1 MNLEELKKS
10 WNTLDQ
16 QLQKEQIA
24 NGKQIKEL
32 IEGCKSGTKRSISRI
47 LGLQRISM
55 VTGGIVLLLLGV
67 ALIVMPVVLDDSD
80 MRARISLFLLFIGVS
95 IVIGIWWDWKTY
107 RWNKQTHI
115 DEMSVAEV
123 SRRMTTFRQWTRNE
137 IIALCIWVVVFNA
150 FNYWVMGYHLKS
162 IGTQVVII
170 SAFTAIDILI
180 ICILYKKGIYQHLDN
195 IKKNIEELKDRCTE

>member
-95 IVIGIWWDWKTY
+95 IVIGIWWD
-107 RWNKQTHI
+107 
-115 DEMSVAEV
+115 
-123 SRRMTTFRQWTRNE
+123 
-137 IIALCIWVVVFNA
+137 
-150 FNYWVMGYHLKS
+150 
-162 IGTQVVII
+162 
-170 SAFTAIDILI
+170 
-180 ICILYKKGIYQHLDN
+180 
-195 IKKNIEELKDRCTE
+195 